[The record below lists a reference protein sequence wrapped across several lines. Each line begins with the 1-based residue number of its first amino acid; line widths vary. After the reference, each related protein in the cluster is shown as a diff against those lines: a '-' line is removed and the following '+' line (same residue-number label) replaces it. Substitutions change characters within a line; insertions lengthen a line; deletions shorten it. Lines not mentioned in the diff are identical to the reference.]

1 MFERF
6 TKAARDAVVQ
16 AQQEARTLGHGRIG
30 TEHILLAMLSATD
43 RPPAQVLA
51 AMGLT
56 YDEARAAV
64 RRYVGTD
71 DLDADA
77 LGTIGID
84 LGAVREKV
92 EQVFGPGALD
102 RPRGSRAPLGGHV
115 PFAPRA
121 KKVLELSLREAI
133 RLKHN
138 FIADSHILLGI
149 LREGEG
155 VAMKVIVDAGI
166 DTDALRT
173 RITAL
178 LAAAS

>member
-115 PFAPRA
+115 PFAPAPRRCWSSRCARPSGSSTTSSPTATSCWASCARA
-121 KKVLELSLREAI
+121 RGW
-133 RLKHN
+133 R
-138 FIADSHILLGI
+138 
-149 LREGEG
+149 
-155 VAMKVIVDAGI
+155 
-166 DTDALRT
+166 
-173 RITAL
+173 
-178 LAAAS
+178 